1 MSRRYH
7 LLLPVLVGLA
17 PVACALA
24 APGDDAAATVIAI
37 APEWNARLR
46 HEFVDDAAFPRDA
59 FATTLRLRAGLR
71 FGVATG
77 FAALLEGEGIASA
90 GNAHDSGSNPVDGRP
105 AIVDPEGAGL
115 NQAWV
120 AWKSSRF
127 GVTAGRQRL
136 LFANQRWVGNS
147 GWRQDEQT
155 FDALASDWSPRTD
168 LALRH
173 AWLGRVHRVAGDRAR
188 DPLARER
195 ELDTQ
200 VLDVQWTRGTH
211 QLAAFGLWHRD
222 RDVTAVSTATVGLRA
237 ATGVLRDGRGWGL
250 AMEGARQRQHAD
262 NPLTFRH
269 RYWRIEPTLTRAG
282 ITWRAGWEHL
292 GGNGRHALQA
302 PLGTLHAFN
311 GWADK
316 FNATPPGGLDDRY
329 LGAAGKFRDGRLDWQ
344 LAWHDY
350 RADTGGGYGREWNA
364 ALGFPVGKRLKGLVK
379 VADYRA
385 DGFARDTAKAWLQ
398 LEWAH

>member
-1 MSRRYH
+1 MPRRYR
-7 LLLPVLVGLA
+7 LLLPALAGLV
-17 PVACALA
+17 PIACA
-24 APGDDAAATVIAI
+24 AAATDGAKQ
-37 APEWNARLR
+37 ADTPLAAEWSARLR
-46 HEFVDDAAFPRDA
+46 HELVDDAAFARDA
-59 FATTLRLRAGLR
+59 SATTLRLRAGLR
-71 FGVATG
+71 MGRATG

-90 GNAHDSGSNPVDGRP
+90 GAHDSGANRGAGRP
-105 AIVDPEGAGL
+105 AIVDPEGVGL

-120 AWKSSRF
+120 GWKSSRF
-127 GVTAGRQRL
+127 GAIAGRQRV
-136 LFANQRWVGNS
+136 LFANQRWLGNS
-147 GWRQDEQT
+147 GWRQHEQT
-155 FDALASDWSPRTD
+155 FDALALDWNPRAD

-195 ELDTQ
+195 ELDSH
-200 VLDVQWTRGTH
+200 VLDVQWTRGAH

-222 RDVTAVSTATVGLRA
+222 RDLAVASTATVGLRA
-237 ATGVLRDGRGWGL
+237 ATGAPGGGRGWNL
-250 AMEGARQRQHAD
+250 ALEVAEQRQHAG
-262 NPLTFRH
+262 NPLSFRH
-269 RYWRIEPTLTRAG
+269 RYWRIEPALTRAG

-329 LGAAGKFRDGRLDWQ
+329 LGAAGKFRDGHLDWQ

-350 RADTGGGYGREWNA
+350 RADTGGRYGREWNA

-379 VADYRA
+379 VAGYRA
-385 DGFARDTAKAWLQ
+385 DGFARDTGKAWLQ
-398 LEWAH
+398 LEWTN